1 MLKHHGKEIVTWVS
15 LALLSICVAAC
26 ASRKTVYIPPEWQT
40 PPPAATAEQKSK
52 TPAQPQ
58 PPRTSSDSQQFVLK
72 PPPAIREA
80 EVPQTAEPKPAP
92 APTEKKEAQPQHLAS
107 MHLVEQAKA
116 ALAQGKR
123 DSAISLFE
131 QAVQVDVY
139 NGEAFFG
146 LARAWKMKGARDKAV
161 EFARKAE
168 ILFQD
173 EPVKLKEVYL
183 FEANI
188 YKDLGD
194 KTAEEIYRRKASR
207 LQTVKK

>member
-1 MLKHHGKEIVTWVS
+1 MLKHRAKRIVTWAS
-15 LALLSICVAAC
+15 LALLSVCVAAC
-26 ASRKTVYIPPEWQT
+26 GSRRTVYIPPEWRT
-40 PPPAATAEQKSK
+40 SPPAATAEQKPK
-52 TPAQPQ
+52 TPPQ
-58 PPRTSSDSQQFVLK
+58 TQSRTSSGSEQFVLK
-72 PPPAIREA
+72 PPPAIKEA
-80 EVPQTAEPKPAP
+80 EVPPTAEPKTAP
-92 APTEKKEAQPQHLAS
+92 PPTEKKAAQPQHLAS

-116 ALAQGKR
+116 ALAQGKK

-139 NGEAFFG
+139 NGDAFFG
-146 LARAWKMKGARDKAV
+146 LARAWKMKGSRQKAV
-161 EFARKAE
+161 EFALKAE

-183 FEANI
+183 FEANV

-207 LQTVKK
+207 LQAGKK